1 MHPLRLLKAPLSS
14 PFPLASP
21 WFAQKR
27 RAGAAAAAAQR
38 QVDEAVAS
46 RVALRARLEAHE
58 TQVRGRICPAGPAA
72 SFDTQARGY
81 PSKHTPPS
89 KGTPLAR
96 LDGRC
101 PLTSRHADRPQFDV
115 KRLPTQAAAERD
127 DARRRLEDTSAQLR
141 VAQEAADAGRAAAA
155 ALATASAEGAAV
167 GDERAAEQVRVFVL
181 ARLDTHAFRHP
192 GAPTPHI
199 ALCPWA
205 GGVGSGAHGN
215 HVAGGGPASGAAPGW
230 PAWKPLLLPTS
241 RHTDHLCPLPGTK
254 KQKNKKTGA
263 R

>member
-101 PLTSRHADRPQFDV
+101 PLTSRYADRPQFDV

-167 GDERAAEQVRVFVL
+167 GDERAAEQVRVFFGPSGQARLPASRRANTPHRSLSLGRRRGQRSARKSRRWRRACIRRCARL
-181 ARLDTHAFRHP
+181 ARLEVPSA
-192 GAPTPHI
+192 AHI
-199 ALCPWA
+199 QAY
-205 GGVGSGAHGN
+205 
-215 HVAGGGPASGAAPGW
+215 
-230 PAWKPLLLPTS
+230 
-241 RHTDHLCPLPGTK
+241 
-254 KQKNKKTGA
+254 
-263 R
+263 